1 MGKTQDLLIFLW
13 GDGTST
19 QFRGRGTARFFCMVL
34 PQVASGGYF
43 SAAVSESG
51 ELYCWGHGKDGQLGH
66 GDLKAR
72 LDAAHGSFDGNA
84 HQLGKDK

>member
-1 MGKTQDLLIFLW
+1 V
-13 GDGTST
+13 DGTAIP
-19 QFRGRGTARFFCMVL
+19 RIRWGWML

-66 GDLKAR
+66 GDLKAWM
-72 LDAAHGSFDGNA
+72 LHMG
-84 HQLGKDK
+84 